1 MTSKRVYLPMMTPSS
16 QAKLKFQMFL
26 IINLLQLLNT
36 QTILWFPEGQI
47 SKLFLSPTNR
57 KEIQDISS
65 LNPNKSVGPNSIP
78 KRILELLK
86 MTFLGNYLTYLTFH
100 YPRAFFPL
108 SLRLQWL
115 SMYSKKILDSMFQTN
130 TSTIAI
136 IETLNRYWEN

>member
-1 MTSKRVYLPMMTPSS
+1 MQTLKVSLVTSKRVYLPMMTPSS

-26 IINLLQLLNT
+26 IIILLQLLNT
-36 QTILWFPEGQI
+36 KTILWFPEGQI

-86 MTFLGNYLTYLTFH
+86 MTFLGN
-100 YPRAFFPL
+100 
-108 SLRLQWL
+108 
-115 SMYSKKILDSMFQTN
+115 
-130 TSTIAI
+130 
-136 IETLNRYWEN
+136 